1 MAEAEAAQ
9 VRVQLDGEVAVD
21 VAVEG
26 EQNVVMAS
34 QSVPDESNN
43 DAAAVVQE
51 EAKAEDIAQPAEAA
65 QTEEVV
71 MASASEE

>member
-21 VAVEG
+21 AAVEG

-34 QSVPDESNN
+34 QSVPDESN